1 MSARRLSD
9 LTDLHG
15 RVALVTGAT
24 GHLGR
29 VLVEALAE
37 LGASVAALDL
47 DPGACEA
54 MSATVAH
61 DYGVDVLP
69 LAVDL
74 TDEPRL
80 RAAPTIVLER
90 FGHLDILV
98 NCAAMVNTAG
108 LTGWVAPFVEQS
120 AEAWRLAV
128 ETNLTAPFVL
138 TQACAEALRWSGHGS
153 IINVGSL
160 YGVAGPDM
168 RLYDGTEMG
177 NAAAYAA
184 SKGGLLQFTRWLAT
198 VLAPEIR
205 VNAISPGGIW
215 RDQPEAFITRY
226 QSRTPLGRMGT
237 EEDMKGALA
246 YLASDMSAYVTGQ
259 NILVDGG
266 FTTW

>member
-1 MSARRLSD
+1 VSTRRLSQ
-9 LTDLHG
+9 LTDLRG
-15 RVALVTGAT
+15 RVALVTGAA
-24 GHLGR
+24 GHLGQ
-29 VLVEALAE
+29 VLVEAMAE
-37 LGASVAALDL
+37 LGASVAALDV
-47 DPGACEA
+47 DAHACEA
-54 MSATVAH
+54 MSKAVAR

-74 TDEPRL
+74 TDEVHL
-80 RAAPTIVLER
+80 RVVPGIVVER
-90 FGHLDILV
+90 FGGLDILV
-98 NCAAMVNTAG
+98 NCAAMVNTAD
-108 LTGWVAPFVEQS
+108 LTGWTAPFAKQGV
-120 AEAWRLAV
+120 EAWRLAV

-138 TQACAEALRWSGHGS
+138 TQACVDALRKSGHGS
-153 IINVGSL
+153 IVNIGSL
-160 YGVAGPDM
+160 YGVVGPDL
-168 RLYDGTEMG
+168 RLYEGTEMG

-215 RDQPEAFITRY
+215 RNQPEAFRTRY

-237 EEDMKGALA
+237 EVDMKGALA
-246 YLASDMSAYVTGQ
+246 YLATDLSAYVTGQ